1 MRSQFE
7 RTAACL
13 PRSSL
18 PDRDGMDEELHYR
31 IIKLIEQN
39 PEISQRQLAKA
50 MGISLGKANYCIK
63 AVLEK
68 GLIKA
73 RNSKNS
79 QNKLAYAYF
88 LTPKGIDEKAR
99 ITARFLNRKLEEYE
113 TLKQEI
119 EELRSE
125 VSLSDTRNRGAGRAP
140 RDQS

>member
-1 MRSQFE
+1 
-7 RTAACL
+7 
-13 PRSSL
+13 
-18 PDRDGMDEELHYR
+18 MDEELHYR

-50 MGISLGKANYCIK
+50 MGVSLGKANYCIK

-73 RNSKNS
+73 RNFKNS

-125 VSLSDTRNRGAGRAP
+125 VSLSDTRNRDAGRAP